1 MSDLWQFQQMSS
13 VSEAGGTKE
22 TKNESASISI

>member
-13 VSEAGGTKE
+13 VSVSEAGGTKE
-22 TKNESASISI
+22 RKFTVLE